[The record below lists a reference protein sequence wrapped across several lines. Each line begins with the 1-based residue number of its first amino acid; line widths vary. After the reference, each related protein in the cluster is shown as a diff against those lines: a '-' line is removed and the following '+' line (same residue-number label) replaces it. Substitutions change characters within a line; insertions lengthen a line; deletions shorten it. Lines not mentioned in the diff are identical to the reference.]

1 MSEEVNNTT
10 IEAKENIAE
19 TVAREVKAQQ
29 IGTVYDKPDGGQAIL
44 LPGGALAHLD
54 ALDPVLP
61 KHIEQGVTFDD
72 PDSFCRYVN
81 DFKVAHTR
89 GFGSLEHNK
98 IKAVIDYHDHAEK
111 TRQYMAHDATLLMP
125 MDLDWVRWRQ
135 IDNQPMTQM
144 DFAYFLEEMAHTVAK
159 PDAAQL
165 MEIAT
170 DLKVLRDTKATTVHR
185 LQDGTNELSFSE
197 NDQTQNARG
206 RKIKIPEEIIIAAPV
221 HFGGPVLNA
230 TAKFRYR
237 MQSGVV
243 HFIIAIMNRKKH
255 EQEAFKQALA
265 DIETATKVP
274 FLLGW
279 DE

>member
-1 MSEEVNNTT
+1 MNEETSNT
-10 IEAKENIAE
+10 IVEAKENIAE
-19 TVAREVKAQQ
+19 TVAREVKAQKV
-29 IGTVYDKPDGGQAIL
+29 GTIYDLPDGGQAIL
-44 LPGGALAHLD
+44 MPGGGLKHID

-61 KHIEQGVTFDD
+61 KHISQKTSFDE

-81 DFKVAHTR
+81 DFKVGHSR
-89 GFGSLEHNK
+89 GFGSLERNR
-98 IKAVIDYHDHAEK
+98 IKAVLDYHNQTEK
-111 TRQYMAHDATLLMP
+111 SRQYQAHEATLLLP
-125 MDLDWVRWRQ
+125 MDLDWKRWRE

-144 DFAYFLEEMAHTVAK
+144 EFAYFLEEMAHTVAK

-197 NDQTQNARG
+197 NDQTQNSRG
-206 RKIKIPEEIIIAAPV
+206 KKIKIPEEIIIATPV

-237 MQSGVV
+237 MPGGAV
-243 HFIIAIMNRKKH
+243 HFIIAIMNRQKH
-255 EQEAFKQALA
+255 EQEAFKQVLA
-265 DIETATKVP
+265 DIETATEVP